1 MKREREEKN
10 GWFSISS
17 KKRRAISTRN
27 ENCTIPLPLKDPSL
41 SLNLEEVRSF
51 LPDLVNVLPI
61 LGDDSL
67 VLVVLVDVKSVL
79 ELELVEL
86 LRVELDLGV
95 FESFPPPSGF
105 DLGEFGEFGVAE
117 SEVLLES
124 TSTEITESSVSYSSS
139 VAESSVTERAF
150 LERHLRIVVVESSR
164 IGRKF
169 SILPLGSVV
178 VELTLREFGSRLN
191 IGRDFGLR
199 VDGRRS

>member
-1 MKREREEKN
+1 M
-10 GWFSISS
+10 
-17 KKRRAISTRN
+17 
-27 ENCTIPLPLKDPSL
+27 KDPSF
-41 SLNLEEVRSF
+41 SLYLEEVRSF

-67 VLVVLVDVKSVL
+67 VLVILVDVKSVL

-124 TSTEITESSVSYSSS
+124 TSPETTESSVS
-139 VAESSVTERAF
+139 
-150 LERHLRIVVVESSR
+150 
-164 IGRKF
+164 
-169 SILPLGSVV
+169 
-178 VELTLREFGSRLN
+178 
-191 IGRDFGLR
+191 
-199 VDGRRS
+199 

>member
-1 MKREREEKN
+1 M
-10 GWFSISS
+10 
-17 KKRRAISTRN
+17 
-27 ENCTIPLPLKDPSL
+27 
-41 SLNLEEVRSF
+41 
-51 LPDLVNVLPI
+51 
-61 LGDDSL
+61 
-67 VLVVLVDVKSVL
+67 KSVL

-124 TSTEITESSVSYSSS
+124 TSTEITESSVSEASS
-139 VAESSVTERAF
+139 TF
-150 LERHLRIVVVESSR
+150 LECTFLRVVVFESGSVVLVR
-164 IGRKF
+164 IGRNVFLRFGRKF
-169 SILPLGSVV
+169 SILLLGSVV